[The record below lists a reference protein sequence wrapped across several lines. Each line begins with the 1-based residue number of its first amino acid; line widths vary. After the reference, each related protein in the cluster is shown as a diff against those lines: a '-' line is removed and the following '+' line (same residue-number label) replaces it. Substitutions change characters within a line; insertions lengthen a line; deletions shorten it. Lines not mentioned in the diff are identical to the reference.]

1 MPNGSPLLR
10 GNRLLMGNYTMP
22 LRGHGIICAVQTTK
36 PFAAAIWRLPLQSS
50 GLRMLHHSQNR
61 LCRFHC
67 RFAAG
72 KPEWACCCGIITA
85 KRLLY
90 RAMPNGSPLA
100 RQPPFDG
107 QLYNAASRTWYN
119 MRSANGKRCKA
130 AGCACY
136 ATAKTGFTGFTAA
149 LRQFYGYATGAK
161 PDGAPYLHGGR
172 LLMGN
177 ISYRFSD
184 MEYIVFSARH
194 DAAGVGW
201 GKEDA

>member
-1 MPNGSPLLR
+1 MA
-10 GNRLLMGNYTMP
+10 
-22 LRGHGIICAVQTTK
+22 GICAIIWAVQTAK
-36 PFAAAIWRLPLQSS
+36 PLAAAVWR
-50 GLRMLHHSQNR
+50 
-61 LCRFHC
+61 
-67 RFAAG
+67 
-72 KPEWACCCGIITA
+72 
-85 KRLLY
+85 
-90 RAMPNGSPLA
+90 
-100 RQPPFDG
+100 
-107 QLYNAASRTWYN
+107 
-119 MRSANGKRCKA
+119 KA

>member
-1 MPNGSPLLR
+1 MIGTSRPDWGGSWQCRKNG
-10 GNRLLMGNYTMP
+10 GGMGNCVGEKLVETQCV
-22 LRGHGIICAVQTTK
+22 I
-36 PFAAAIWRLPLQSS
+36 
-50 GLRMLHHSQNR
+50 
-61 LCRFHC
+61 
-67 RFAAG
+67 
-72 KPEWACCCGIITA
+72 
-85 KRLLY
+85 
-90 RAMPNGSPLA
+90 
-100 RQPPFDG
+100 
-107 QLYNAASRTWYN
+107 WYN

-201 GKEDA
+201 GKEDT

>member
-1 MPNGSPLLR
+1 
-10 GNRLLMGNYTMP
+10 
-22 LRGHGIICAVQTTK
+22 
-36 PFAAAIWRLPLQSS
+36 
-50 GLRMLHHSQNR
+50 
-61 LCRFHC
+61 
-67 RFAAG
+67 
-72 KPEWACCCGIITA
+72 
-85 KRLLY
+85 
-90 RAMPNGSPLA
+90 
-100 RQPPFDG
+100 
-107 QLYNAASRTWYN
+107 QLYHAASRTWYN